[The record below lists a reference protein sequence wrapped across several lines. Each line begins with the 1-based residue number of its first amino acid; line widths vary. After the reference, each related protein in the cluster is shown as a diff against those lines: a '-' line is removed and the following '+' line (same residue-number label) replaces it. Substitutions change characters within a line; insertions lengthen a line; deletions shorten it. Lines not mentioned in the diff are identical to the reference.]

1 MRALRSIARAWGE
14 FTALPPWWL
23 GWALLFLVNMF
34 LVPMVVV
41 LAATAEADDI
51 GRGLLVTA
59 MVIALV
65 LVDLIALTVWLI
77 TRRR

>member
-1 MRALRSIARAWGE
+1 M
-14 FTALPPWWL
+14 
-23 GWALLFLVNMF
+23 LFLVNMF